1 MRETGMFSG
10 NYPFFVGANY
20 WASHAGTFMWRNWD
34 AEQVEKDF
42 QLLSSNGVE
51 VLRVFPLWSDFQKLT
66 DHCMVQGRHYEYRYG
81 EEPLPA
87 TPMGEAAVDPEMME
101 RFHTLCQLA
110 QKYGLK
116 LIVGLLTGWMSGRLY
131 APQGLEHKNL
141 LTDPDALRW
150 EVKFIRCFVR
160 EMKNEPAIAAWDW
173 GNECDCLAPHTD
185 GEMWVWGTMM
195 TLAIKAEDDSRF
207 VVSGQHE
214 SQMGPIMNMGDAAE
228 ILTTHPYP
236 LFSPHCAVDFID
248 SFRNAFHAACQTC
261 WVSGI
266 GGRPA
271 LVEEIG
277 SFGPTITSERITALY
292 LRNALWNS
300 YAHNCHGLL
309 WWCAHDQTE
318 LLQTPYDWNSM
329 DRELGLVKADGT
341 PKASLLEMKQFAE
354 TIKGIDLAPRR
365 IDALFLPCVDGN
377 QWGTAYI
384 TFLLAKRAG
393 FDIKYHSGK
402 GTIPEANLYMLPSIT
417 GTRILPRHQYLEL
430 LERVRKG
437 ATLYISS
444 GYSGLQPFEGFGL
457 EIESIAHADT
467 PGRIIAP
474 ELGIDLSINR
484 AFAMRTGACSAEII
498 AKDENGRAVF
508 TVAKYGKGQLI
519 FLAMPLESSLIDTPR
534 IFEPGAPDYGAVYKV
549 LMKKAGISRAVLSKD
564 PDVTVTEHPEKEGK
578 ELKAVIVNNTPMSK
592 TVELQFTPEYEVGS
606 CVNGTYKCGTLEL
619 LPHSGAILFC
629 VHK

>member
-1 MRETGMFSG
+1 MSNSGIFSG

-20 WASHAGTFMWRNWD
+20 WASHAGTFMWRNWN

-42 QLLSSNGVE
+42 QILSSHGVE
-51 VLRVFPLWSDFQKLT
+51 MLRVFPLWSDFQKLT

-81 EEPLPA
+81 EEPLPD
-87 TPMGEAAVDPEMME
+87 TPMGRAAVDPEMMT

-110 QKYGLK
+110 QKYNIK

-131 APQGLEHKNL
+131 APQGLEHRNL
-141 LTDPDALRW
+141 LTDPEALKW

-185 GEMWVWGTMM
+185 SEMWVWGTMM
-195 TLAIKAEDDSRF
+195 TLAIKAEDDSRL

-214 SQMGPIMNMGDAAE
+214 SQMGPIMNMGDVAE
-228 ILTTHPYP
+228 VLTTHPYP

-261 WVSGI
+261 WVSGM

-292 LRNALWNS
+292 LRNSLWNS

-318 LLQTPYDWNSM
+318 LTQTPYDWNSM
-329 DRELGLVKADGT
+329 ERELGLVKADGS
-341 PKASLLEMKQFAE
+341 PKPGLLEMKKFAD
-354 TIKGIDLAPRR
+354 TIKGIDLAPRKV
-365 IDALFLPCVDGN
+365 DALFLPCADGN

-393 FDIKYHSGK
+393 FDIKYHTGK
-402 GTIPEANLYMLPSIT
+402 GTIPEANLYMLPSIS
-417 GTRILPRHQYLEL
+417 GTRIIPRHQYLDL
-430 LERVRKG
+430 LNRVKNDG

-444 GYSGLQPFEGFGL
+444 GYSGL
-457 EIESIAHADT
+457 EIESIAHADG
-467 PGRIIAP
+467 PAKLIAP
-474 ELGIDLSINR
+474 ELGIDLTVSRTYAI
-484 AFAMRTGACSAEII
+484 RTGECT
-498 AKDENGRAVF
+498 AKVLARDEQCRAVF
-508 TVAKYGKGQLI
+508 TEAQYGKGKLI

-534 IFEPGAPDYGAVYKV
+534 IFEEGAPDYTAVYRT
-549 LMKKAGISRAVLSKD
+549 LMEIAGISRIVRSAD
-564 PDVTVTEHPEKEGK
+564 PDATVTEHPEADGT
-578 ELKAVIVNNTPMSK
+578 LKAVVVNNTPREKSVPL
-592 TVELQFTPEYEVGS
+592 TIAPEYELRS
-606 CVNGTYKCGTLEL
+606 AVNGTYSCGKLTLA
-619 LPHSGAILFC
+619 PHSGAILFLA
-629 VHK
+629 KK